1 MFCMANGSKLN
12 LKTLIGSEKSLKNLI
27 FLIYSLIIFFNQF
40 FQKNIKSKNQSNQSK
55 KRLANSNKNFRKKRR
70 KDLIKNG
77 SRDITSSFQIIK
89 P

>member
-1 MFCMANGSKLN
+1 MANGSKLN

-27 FLIYSLIIFFNQF
+27 FLIYSLIIFFNYL
-40 FQKNIKSKNQSNQSK
+40 FQKNSKSKNQSNQSK